1 MTQQLDTAL
10 FKVGDKVRLVADPSS
25 VGVIVRGPESRRNT
39 FYYQVFFNSQ
49 KGEMLF
55 AENAL
60 EVQEK
65 QDNFTA
71 ACECGEFLDKT
82 KFLQFLILEKIR
94 RPLSD
99 NLYTFYASRTDF
111 QVHQF
116 KPVLKFIPS
125 VDQRLFLADEVGLG
139 KTIEAGIILTELQ
152 ARHQGLSRVLI
163 VCPAALLGKWETEMR
178 LRFDEA
184 FEVMNRTEFLSFLDR
199 YEQYGD
205 NEKLKAVVSLQS
217 LRATDVLSRL
227 EELHVN
233 FDLVIIDESHH
244 MKNSDTNS
252 SLLGE
257 TLSEH
262 SDALVMLSATP
273 LHLGRE
279 DFFNQLRILAPDN
292 FPDFAFFRD
301 LIEPNQHINSALRSL
316 GRPQEAAELLRL
328 VEDTSQRQRFLNNPE
343 YKDCLSILERQN
355 SLTATQA
362 IEVQR
367 RLTELNTLSY
377 IFTRTRRRDVSTD
390 VRFPKRQA
398 VVLDV
403 DFTKEEREFYN
414 AVTEWVISRYQSSG
428 RGLSFARIMPQRQV
442 SSCIPAMK
450 GYLNQILNT
459 QRIQSP
465 GQDDG
470 DRIDD
475 SADPEDCLLDQS
487 EQSAVKR
494 LLNAAG
500 NVGDKDTKFEKFLGA
515 LREVLTRNPRS
526 KTVVFSFFKR
536 TLEYLQRELSRA
548 GISNAL
554 IHGDVST
561 RERQR
566 HIRGFWEDSGPTV
579 LLSSEV
585 GAEGLD
591 LQIANV
597 LFNYDL
603 PWNPMRVEQRIGR
616 LDRYGQKNDK
626 IFIYNF
632 SMKGTI
638 DDIIL
643 ERLYGRINLFEL
655 YIGDLE
661 AILGNR
667 INELVHEMFDPNLTI
682 EEREALADKVGENL
696 LREREELERFE
707 RESERF
713 LGQDEFFTK
722 EISGIRNTR
731 RFVTPEEVRFLL
743 EAFLEQNPGSTLRPP
758 KSSRQKLFVL
768 KPSDE
773 FRAFVYLYAPDDD
786 GKKEILRKLDESQG
800 VLLTFDS
807 AEACRDSGLVF
818 VTIHSPLI
826 KAIARFME
834 GDSMRSSLP
843 LGRLSIPSYSGL
855 NGEYFLFVYLLEK
868 TAAKKSLQLV
878 PILVGA
884 LDVNPYFY
892 DEKTDMILG
901 KLVGG
906 RDLED
911 DFPFPVQNIG
921 AAEEAADNCIAQ
933 IREEEE
939 EKLRRANEVLLN
951 NRIASVNQA
960 LGLKENRIRQT
971 IQKLNQNGEP
981 NAKILRL
988 YEGRMKNLR
997 RKAKEEIDKW
1007 ESRRGVSVGYRRIA
1021 GALIHFT

>member
-1 MTQQLDTAL
+1 
-10 FKVGDKVRLVADPSS
+10 LVADPSS
-25 VGVIVRGPESRRNT
+25 VGVIVGGPESRRNT
-39 FYYQVFFNSQ
+39 FHYQVFFNSQ

-60 EVQEK
+60 EIQEK

-71 ACECGEFLDKT
+71 ACECGEFLDRT
-82 KFLQFLILEKIR
+82 EFLQFLILEKIR
-94 RPLSD
+94 QPLSD

-116 KPVLKFIPS
+116 KPILKFIPS
-125 VDQRLFLADEVGLG
+125 IDQRLFLADEVGLG

-152 ARHQGLSRVLI
+152 ARHQGLARVLI

-184 FEVMNRTEFLSFLDR
+184 FEVMHRKEFLSFLDR

-217 LRATDVLSRL
+217 LRATDVLFRL

-252 SLLGE
+252 SWLGE

-292 FPDFAFFRD
+292 FPDFAFFGD

-362 IEVQR
+362 IEMQR

-403 DFTKEEREFYN
+403 NFTKEEREFYD

-450 GYLNQILNT
+450 GYLKQILNT
-459 QRIQSP
+459 QRIQAP

-475 SADPEDCLLDQS
+475 SADPEDCSLDQS
-487 EQSAVKR
+487 EQLAVKQ
-494 LLNAAG
+494 LLKAAES
-500 NVGDKDTKFEKFLGA
+500 VGDRDTKFEKFLGA

-526 KTVVFSFFKR
+526 KIVVFSFFKK
-536 TLEYLQRELSRA
+536 TLEYLERELSRA

-554 IHGDVST
+554 IHGDV
-561 RERQR
+561 RMPERQG
-566 HIRGFWEDSGPTV
+566 HIRGFWKDSGPKV

-591 LQIANV
+591 LQIANI

-667 INELVHEMFDPNLTI
+667 INELVHEMFDPNLTT

-707 RESERF
+707 RESEHF

-722 EISGIRNTR
+722 EVSDIRNTR

-758 KSSRQKLFVL
+758 KSGRQKLFVL
-768 KPSDE
+768 KPSEE
-773 FRAFVYLYAPDDD
+773 FRAFVYAYAPDDD

-807 AEACRDSGLVF
+807 AEACRDDSLVF

-826 KAIARFME
+826 KAIAKFTE

-878 PILVGA
+878 PILVSA

-901 KLVGG
+901 KLIRG
-906 RDLED
+906 RALED

-921 AAEEAADNCIAQ
+921 TAEEAADNCIAQ

-939 EKLRRANEVLLN
+939 KKLRRANEVLLN

-971 IQKLNQNGEP
+971 IQKLNQNGKP
-981 NAKILRL
+981 DAKILRL
-988 YEGRMKNLR
+988 HEGRMKNLR